1 VGPFALRKEV
11 LRELRIV
18 RHQLWSVIATFQIHA
33 LALTIAHTFASFPM
47 FFILFFFFS
56 VSQKP
61 TSCSQLSHTLQT
73 NRVKR

>member
-47 FFILFFFFS
+47 FFILFFLFFRFS
-56 VSQKP
+56 KTDILFATVTYFANES
-61 TSCSQLSHTLQT
+61 
-73 NRVKR
+73 R